1 MEQLY
6 TYKEVADRFKV
17 SVRTIKRLLDKK
29 KLPVIL
35 VGKSVRIEES
45 VANKLFTRVEQVQF
59 KQQNITL

>member
-6 TYKEVADRFKV
+6 TLKEVADRFKV

-35 VGKSVRIEES
+35 VGRSVRIEES
-45 VANKLFTRVEQVQF
+45 VIDKLYSRIEQVQF
-59 KQQNITL
+59 PPQNITV